1 MLSSSVPPLVVPV
14 ERVVVV
20 VQGMSAVLRFVVVNA
35 FPLVSDNNARW
46 LLTRQGSVTDI
57 TNNTMIDNNTLTF
70 GYNMT
75 AQLYTLTISNIQPNF
90 TSQINFSVSNPA
102 GVSTDYIYFYIEG
115 MYLFMHLIVVYVYT
129 Q

>member
-1 MLSSSVPPLVVPV
+1 MVPV

-35 FPLVSDNNARW
+35 FPLVSDNNVRW

-70 GYNMT
+70 EYNMT
-75 AQLYTLTISNIQPNF
+75 AQLYTLTISNIQPIF
-90 TSQINFSVSNPA
+90 TSQINFSVSNTA